1 MDDRYLRKF
10 FHFTEKDLAANR
22 RGQFSEQQRN
32 RLSQE
37 ARTEQA
43 SARSSATIVFVIAAA
58 GLAIG
63 LTIGSIAP
71 TPLGR
76 ALIVSLMGIL
86 WPTVWV
92 AKGVKIIRAAY
103 ALQQPRLCVVK
114 GQAHIVRHA
123 EGSSV
128 LNVGEHEFD
137 VEGNPSAAIIEGDEY
152 TFYYL
157 EETEEILSLEKV
169 VK

>member
-1 MDDRYLRKF
+1 MDERRLRTF
-10 FHFTEKDLAANR
+10 FHFTENDLAANCH
-22 RGQFSEQQRN
+22 GQFSEQQRN

-58 GLAIG
+58 GLVVGVTIG
-63 LTIGSIAP
+63 LIAP

-76 ALIVSLMGIL
+76 TLIVSLMGIL

-92 AKGVKIIRAAY
+92 GKGLRIIRAAY
-103 ALQQPRLCVVK
+103 ALRQPRLCDVK

-123 EGSSV
+123 DGSYG
-128 LNVGEHEFD
+128 LIVGAHEFD
-137 VEGNPSAAIIEGDEY
+137 VEGNPSGVMAEGDEY
-152 TFYYL
+152 TLYYL
-157 EETEEILSLEKV
+157 EGTEEIVSVEKLS
-169 VK
+169 